1 MKVLYDGPA
10 MEERKSKWGD
20 HSNRSIAAGDVA
32 NQGRHYEAR
41 AAGGHRARSA
51 RVADHR
57 RFKLAPVVALALCG
71 YKYCTIKHGPCAVVR
86 IAPTRRSCSRQFEHE
101 VSGMVAVVAMLPAH
115 PRPSHSPRPPLRQV
129 AVAACAASGFGPRPE
144 SCVLA
149 AAQQPRDWPLASAD
163 GRKGIR
169 RRRGDA

>member
-71 YKYCTIKHGPCAVVR
+71 YKYCTIKHGPCAVVSQR
-86 IAPTRRSCSRQFEHE
+86 FRDGRRTDFGLGSRFLPSRGAGFDIGPSSESYPSYGSPLAASADAPVLQRAISGAERAMAHRSTARRATSAAATRSCSA
-101 VSGMVAVVAMLPAH
+101 G
-115 PRPSHSPRPPLRQV
+115 
-129 AVAACAASGFGPRPE
+129 
-144 SCVLA
+144 
-149 AAQQPRDWPLASAD
+149 
-163 GRKGIR
+163 
-169 RRRGDA
+169 